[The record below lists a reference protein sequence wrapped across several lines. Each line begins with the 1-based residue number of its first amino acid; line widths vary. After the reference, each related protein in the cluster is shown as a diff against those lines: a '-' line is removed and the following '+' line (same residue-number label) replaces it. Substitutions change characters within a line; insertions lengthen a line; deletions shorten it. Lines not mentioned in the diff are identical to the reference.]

1 MKKIYMQPEMDII
14 SLNIKQGILF
24 GSNTGTDMLNGGGNL
39 GDFNPA
45 NPLDSREML
54 NLPIDIF
61 E

>member
-1 MKKIYMQPEMDII
+1 MDII

>member
-39 GDFNPA
+39 GDFNPE

-54 NLPIDIF
+54 NLPINIF